1 MRVRSDGNIERPAPE
16 AVTLGAMTWFQEDG
30 FRLRTAE
37 TSDTDALFGYLN
49 HSDVYSDRQF
59 DLDGPWPLGRAEIER
74 HLSQSSDTGRTF
86 VVETGGAIVGHV
98 AVDWWWDALQPW
110 VGVVIAPQHRRHG
123 HGRRAAAMV
132 LGFLFDQTPA
142 HVVIAQAGTAT
153 VSSAAAIAAAKS
165 TTRGPQR
172 EATSSSSSITP
183 LPVTALRA
191 SQPGRSATVS
201 ADWPPKLVSARKITS
216 GSAST
221 MVYCT

>member
-1 MRVRSDGNIERPAPE
+1 
-16 AVTLGAMTWFQEDG
+16 MTWFQEDG

-142 HVVIAQAGTAT
+142 HVVIAQAGDWNEPGLRFAEAMGFSRAGRYRCSTRLGGVWHDIVTFDMLRREWERRHAT
-153 VSSAAAIAAAKS
+153 
-165 TTRGPQR
+165 
-172 EATSSSSSITP
+172 E
-183 LPVTALRA
+183 
-191 SQPGRSATVS
+191 
-201 ADWPPKLVSARKITS
+201 W
-216 GSAST
+216 
-221 MVYCT
+221 